1 MSNERK
7 KHMLNSQRLI
17 LMSVLVAFAV
27 GSACTPQ
34 AEERTKEVTEDVKD
48 KAQESAEETK
58 DKTKEIAEEVA
69 DKSKQILSA
78 TGEAISDGWITAK
91 IKAKF
96 ADETLL
102 KDSKINVDTSD
113 RVVTLK
119 GTVASPAAKERAATI
134 AGGTEGVARVVDEL
148 MVKA

>member
-7 KHMLNSQRLI
+7 KPMLTSKRLI
-17 LMSVLVAFAV
+17 LMFVLVALAV
-27 GSACTPQ
+27 GSACTPE

-48 KAQESAEETK
+48 KAQEIAEETK
-58 DKTKEIAEEVA
+58 DKTKEIAGDVA
-69 DKSKQILSA
+69 DKSKQLLSA

-91 IKAKF
+91 LKAKF

-119 GTVASPAAKERAATI
+119 GTVVSAAAKERAKAI
-134 AGGTEGVARVVDEL
+134 AGGTEGVSRVVDEL
-148 MVKA
+148 IVKA